1 MEKSFVFLVFSCMLI
16 KLGHVVPQA
25 EATRAFFEFGD
36 SLIDN
41 VWGYSGEQIGSGRP
55 TLPYL
60 SGEKLLVGAN
70 FACVGIGIL
79 NDTGIQ
85 FVSPI
90 SI

>member
-41 VWGYSGEQIGSGRP
+41 GVFRR
-55 TLPYL
+55 
-60 SGEKLLVGAN
+60 AN
-70 FACVGIGIL
+70 WFWTANIAIPECREASCWCEL
-79 NDTGIQ
+79 CLCRNWNSQ
-85 FVSPI
+85 
-90 SI
+90 